1 MFLRKEKQSSG
12 KCRRGVPRTSRTN
25 PSSCR
30 APRGLSQPAM
40 NTHTCTHR
48 HMHTQAR
55 PHASLQDTLLHM
67 NDSEPRGTSS
77 VPHCVLPTDGQ
88 NATFRGQGIPRTCP
102 LDSGGR
108 WTCREVVQIGENVL
122 QSSSPHLWFLAPYG
136 LLAPEAGE
144 RRLRLGRTHTSKA
157 SPGGI
162 WRASGGPRAGDPFGE
177 ARGVSVDARRGPHG
191 SGPQGAGCPPSTH
204 LLHVG
209 RRWAPRSC
217 PSHPWCWLP

>member
-1 MFLRKEKQSSG
+1 MGSGSRPRRRDGPPRRVHVPVTSMFYTERALGLLSDGSFPVQLRLQHMFLRKEKQSSG
-12 KCRRGVPRTSRTN
+12 KCRRGVPRTSRTR

-55 PHASLQDTLLHM
+55 PHASLQDALLHM

-77 VPHCVLPTDGQ
+77 VPHCVVPTDGQ
-88 NATFRGQGIPRTCP
+88 NATFRGQEIPRTCP
-102 LDSGGR
+102 LDSDGR

-122 QSSSPHLWFLAPYG
+122 QSSSPHLWFLEPYG

-144 RRLRLGRTHTSKA
+144 RRLRLRRTHTSKA

-162 WRASGGPRAGDPFGE
+162 RRASGGPRAGDPFGE
-177 ARGVSVDARRGPHG
+177 A
-191 SGPQGAGCPPSTH
+191 
-204 LLHVG
+204 
-209 RRWAPRSC
+209 
-217 PSHPWCWLP
+217 